1 MYDSPQLHHIP
12 NESPRLI
19 VYGPVLF
26 TSKSTGCLPL
36 TVAKPSCRLRIVVQL
51 LQCGFIVVRAELVG
65 RQPIRNIPTTRHTPT
80 GRLMQQPRRHTLP
93 QISHTRPRRI
103 KSVNLQ
109 VAVGP
114 VERQLITQ
122 IRTQHRRGRR
132 HRRATAHGDQ
142 TIVLRPVRR
151 IVMRARPRV
160 RIVLAVHRNGTAR
173 TPANTLVRPAHGNEM
188 ITLRHIRRIEM
199 LTRVMVI
206 QTIHRHRRARRR
218 PDRNRHARQRNQR
231 EHRRHTRGPPPSIP
245 LHDTGTPPR
254 NRKGRTR
261 PERRARPNGK
271 ERGRN
276 YLADTA
282 YQPTPSARQPTETRR
297 SFSDPSAV

>member
-1 MYDSPQLHHIP
+1 MNAPVPQ
-12 NESPRLI
+12 
-19 VYGPVLF
+19 
-26 TSKSTGCLPL
+26 
-36 TVAKPSCRLRIVVQL
+36 AKR
-51 LQCGFIVVRAELVG
+51 
-65 RQPIRNIPTTRHTPT
+65 
-80 GRLMQQPRRHTLP
+80 
-93 QISHTRPRRI
+93 
-103 KSVNLQ
+103 LQ
-109 VAVGP
+109 VSQMTHSLPSIGIAISLLGGHGVPAHALGTP
-114 VERQLITQ
+114 
-122 IRTQHRRGRR
+122 
-132 HRRATAHGDQ
+132 AHGDQ

>member
-1 MYDSPQLHHIP
+1 MRLYCCPCGTGRSPIDPKYP
-12 NESPRLI
+12 NHQTHA
-19 VYGPVLF
+19 YW
-26 TSKSTGCLPL
+26 TSDATATEAYPPTNKSHAPSTDQ
-36 TVAKPSCRLRIVVQL
+36 TSQSASCR
-51 LQCGFIVVRAELVG
+51 
-65 RQPIRNIPTTRHTPT
+65 
-80 GRLMQQPRRHTLP
+80 
-93 QISHTRPRRI
+93 RPRRAPTHHADT
-103 KSVNLQ
+103 NPTQ
-109 VAVGP
+109 
-114 VERQLITQ
+114 ERKAPQ
-122 IRTQHRRGRR
+122 
-132 HRRATAHGDQ
+132 ACTAHGDQ

-199 LTRVMVI
+199 LTRVTVI